1 MKDKYFAY
9 FFNKLINTY
18 PYLLKNTGII
28 NITLFITLVIRSKDK
43 TTRKGSNL
51 MRELI
56 QTEY

>member
-18 PYLLKNTGII
+18 NYLLKNTGII
-28 NITLFITLVIRSKDK
+28 NITLFITLVLRSKDK
-43 TTRKGSNL
+43 ATRKGSNL
-51 MRELI
+51 MRKLI

>member
-18 PYLLKNTGII
+18 HYLLKNTGII
-28 NITLFITLVIRSKDK
+28 NITLFITLVLRSKDK
-43 TTRKGSNL
+43 ATRKRSNL
-51 MRELI
+51 MRKLI